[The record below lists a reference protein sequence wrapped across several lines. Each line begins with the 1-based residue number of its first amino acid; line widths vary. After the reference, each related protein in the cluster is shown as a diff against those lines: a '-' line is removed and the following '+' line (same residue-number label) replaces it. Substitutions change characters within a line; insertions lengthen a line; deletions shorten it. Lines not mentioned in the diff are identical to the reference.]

1 MTVWSLVDKSVSY
14 IKYPKDCQQGIDFT
28 SNGKYMALAERR
40 DCKDCL
46 SVFTCNTW
54 QLLKVCI
61 MTPLPPLIFLFFYL
75 HMCRR
80 HILLMYLLLL
90 FDAAEQQSNKLC
102 RSQFCSATNKNSFPS
117 FNQIRKQIYL
127 FIILITSFY
136 WHFSGCPLIDQ
147 VGSWGHNSELVWWL
161 MIWLSTNKFC
171 CTSCILLI
179 AALWSWDRR
188 FSGCPLV
195 SWWWSAL
202 CVGV

>member
-1 MTVWSLVDKSVSY
+1 MVNTWHWQRGEIVKTVSVCSLVTHGNCS
-14 IKYPKDCQQGIDFT
+14 KYVLWPHCPRWT
-28 SNGKYMALAERR
+28 S
-40 DCKDCL
+40 
-46 SVFTCNTW
+46 T
-54 QLLKVCI
+54 
-61 MTPLPPLIFLFFYL
+61 FFYL
-75 HMCRR
+75 RMYRR
-80 HILLMYLLLL
+80 HPLLKYLLLL

-102 RSQFCSATNKNSFPS
+102 RLKFCSATNKNALPS
-117 FNQIRKQIYL
+117 FNEIGKPIYL
-127 FIILITSFY
+127 FIILITSLC

-179 AALWSWDRR
+179 AALRSWDRR

-195 SWWWSAL
+195 SWWWSAM